1 MSHYY
6 HPELGSGEVEYHA
19 DRPIIH
25 FATPVATAD
34 ARVAADRLRA
44 RGFIIDQ
51 EERK

>member
-1 MSHYY
+1 MSHGY
-6 HPELGSGEVEYHA
+6 HPEMGSGRVEYHA

-25 FATPVATAD
+25 FATPPAAVD
-34 ARVAADRLRA
+34 ARAAADRLRA